1 MQMAFPSSQGLELE
15 ACHWL
20 CLSIFLKKLGRYLI
34 SHIMED
40 DGWLLWIYHSKFFSS
55 PENSPALSLAS
66 RHFHFVG
73 KAPIVLNITFS
84 HFNFCSKTS
93 FVLNKYLSLWRY
105 IFSHQSWEKSIIF
118 SSSSCISIPRRGPW
132 FSICAPLRLAPRTSI
147 SLVFTLFRPLPT
159 NGAGYHWAGVE
170 KTIHRKSKEFPR
182 I

>member
-1 MQMAFPSSQGLELE
+1 MQKAIPSSQGLELE
-15 ACHWL
+15 AFAIHWL

-66 RHFHFVG
+66 RHFHLVG

-105 IFSHQSWEKSIIF
+105 TF
-118 SSSSCISIPRRGPW
+118 SSSIMIEKHYFLLFFLHFYSEARPMVLNLCSPKTGAENLDIIGFHFISPTSHKW
-132 FSICAPLRLAPRTSI
+132 SRL
-147 SLVFTLFRPLPT
+147 SLGRCGE
-159 NGAGYHWAGVE
+159 NH
-170 KTIHRKSKEFPR
+170 S
-182 I
+182 

>member
-1 MQMAFPSSQGLELE
+1 MQMAIPSSQGLELE
-15 ACHWL
+15 ACHLL
-20 CLSIFLKKLGRYLI
+20 CLSIFLIKCRKIFDFAHNG
-34 SHIMED
+34 
-40 DGWLLWIYHSKFFSS
+40 GWRMAFVDLSKFFSS

-66 RHFHFVG
+66 RHFHLVG

-105 IFSHQSWEKSIIF
+105 TF
-118 SSSSCISIPRRGPW
+118 SSSIMIEKHYFLLFFLHFYSEVGPW